1 MHEKLQAAFAILAII
16 YVIIAIGA
24 WWLEKNDQD

>member
-1 MHEKLQAAFAILAII
+1 MSEKLQAAFVILAVV
-16 YVIIAIGA
+16 YGIIAIGA